1 MNLFEEYINSAFGRA
16 HGSARSCV
24 QYDYGY
30 YGLMARGVV
39 VLIIGALLGLVQ
51 QAYAQN
57 VNALANNLQRQLN
70 SEDAQYR
77 QDYFKETPIADRL
90 MLDAGGTFRYAYNM
104 IQNSQSQSQY
114 LTTPDVRLFLRAEL
128 DGGLR
133 FFGRLRFL
141 YNEWDTNGSRYL
153 APDAKERG
161 WQNPIGEI
169 YWGTFDLGGFT
180 HATAAES
187 KQFNIVVQG
196 GRNYVIWGQGL
207 VLSNYM
213 YAIKTE
219 LTLGD
224 LGIEGMFAQTAGEDT
239 VDWDTSRPGF
249 DTNTS
254 RIYSGMK
261 IDWRGFAAH
270 KPYVYALWQTDQNG
284 GQQNNLG
291 SNAFPIPTTFN
302 YNSGY
307 AGGGSIGSLGPNLVY
322 RGEFA
327 YEFGSTLSDSLDPSS
342 PSLSQPQVET
352 DISAAAGIAGLTY
365 LLRDEGDTR
374 FDLSVLAGSGDKN
387 RLDSGTTF
395 GGIAPNNVDR
405 SFNSLGYINT
415 GFALAPDPANLLCPS
430 VGLST
435 NLLPSVSW
443 TRDLRLGM
451 TGYLFTKIDNQAP
464 INILTRPGGS
474 NLIGGEI
481 DTTLDWRISSDINF
495 NIRYG
500 VFIPNSSVFYNNQGA
515 IRQFFYVGMTYAF

>member
-1 MNLFEEYINSAFGRA
+1 MTN
-16 HGSARSCV
+16 
-24 QYDYGY
+24 
-30 YGLMARGVV
+30 GLV
-39 VLIIGALLGLVQ
+39 IIIVGALAGLVQ
-51 QAYAQN
+51 HASAQN

-77 QDYFKETPIADRL
+77 QDYFKETPISERML
-90 MLDAGGTFRYAYNM
+90 LDAGGTFRYAYNM
-104 IQNSQSQSQY
+104 IQNSRSQSQY
-114 LTTPDVRLFLRAEL
+114 LTTPDMRLFLRAEL

-141 YNEWDTNGSRYL
+141 YNEWDTNGTRYL

-169 YWGTFDLGGFT
+169 YWGEFDLGGFT
-180 HATAAES
+180 HASQTERTN
-187 KQFNIVVQG
+187 FNLVVKG
-196 GRNYVIWGQGL
+196 GRNYIIWGQGL

-224 LGIEGMFAQTAGEDT
+224 LGVEGMFAQTAGQDT

-249 DTNTS
+249 DTDTS

-261 IDWRGFAAH
+261 VDWKGFSNH
-270 KPYVYALWQTDQNG
+270 KPYVFALWQTDQNG

-291 SNAFPIPTTFN
+291 TSTFPIPTTFN

-307 AGGGSIGSLGPNLVY
+307 LGAGSVGSLGANLVY

-327 YEFGSTLSDSLDPSS
+327 YEFGSTLTDPLDATS
-342 PSLSQPQVET
+342 PSLTQPQQET
-352 DISAAAGIAGLTY
+352 EISAAAGIAGLTY
-365 LLRDEGDTR
+365 LMRDEGDTR
-374 FDLSVLAGSGDKN
+374 LDCSVLAGSGDKY

-395 GGIAPNNVDR
+395 GGIAPNHVDH

-415 GFALAPDPANLLCPS
+415 GFALGPDPANLLCPS
-430 VGLST
+430 LGFST

-443 TRDLRLGM
+443 AKDLRLGV
-451 TGYLFTKIDNQAP
+451 TSYLFTKIDNQAP

-481 DTTLDWRISSDINF
+481 DTTLDWRITSDINF

-500 VFIPNSSVFYNNQGA
+500 IFMPNSSVFYDDQGD
-515 IRQFFYVGMTYAF
+515 IRQFFYVGATYAF

>member
-1 MNLFEEYINSAFGRA
+1 MRLLFCEMTN
-16 HGSARSCV
+16 
-24 QYDYGY
+24 
-30 YGLMARGVV
+30 GLV
-39 VLIIGALLGLVQ
+39 IIIVGALAGLVQ
-51 QAYAQN
+51 HASAQN

-77 QDYFKETPIADRL
+77 QDYFKETPISERML
-90 MLDAGGTFRYAYNM
+90 LDAGGTFRYAYNM
-104 IQNSQSQSQY
+104 IQNSRSQSQY

-141 YNEWDTNGSRYL
+141 DNEWDTNGSRYL

-169 YWGTFDLGGFT
+169 YWGEFDLGGFS
-180 HATAAES
+180 HSSASEM
-187 KQFNIVVQG
+187 KEFNVVVKG
-196 GRNYVIWGQGL
+196 GRNYIIWGQGL

-213 YAIKTE
+213 YAVKAE

-224 LGIEGMFAQTAGEDT
+224 LGVEGMFAQTAGQDT

-249 DTNTS
+249 DTDTS

-261 IDWRGFAAH
+261 LDWKGFANH
-270 KPYVYALWQTDQNG
+270 KPYVFALWQTDQNG
-284 GQQNNLG
+284 GQQNDIG
-291 SNAFPIPTTFN
+291 SPPLIIPTTFN

-307 AGGGSIGSLGPNLVY
+307 VGAGSIGSIGASLVY

-327 YEFGSTLSDSLDPSS
+327 YEFGSTLTDPLDPNS
-342 PSLSQPQVET
+342 PSGSQPQFET
-352 DISAAAGIAGLTY
+352 DISAAAGLAGVTY

-374 FDLSVLAGSGDKN
+374 IDLSVLAGSGDKH

-395 GGIAPNNVDR
+395 GGIAPNNVDH
-405 SFNSLGYINT
+405 SFNSLGFINT

-430 VGLST
+430 VGISSDM
-435 NLLPSVSW
+435 LPSVSW
-443 TRDLRLGM
+443 ARDLRLAM

-474 NLIGGEI
+474 NLIGGEV
-481 DTTLDWRISSDINF
+481 DMTLDWRITSDINF

-500 VFIPNSSVFYNNQGA
+500 IFMPNSSVFYEDQGA
-515 IRQFFYVGMTYAF
+515 IRQFFYVGATYAF

>member
-1 MNLFEEYINSAFGRA
+1 MRLLFCEMTN
-16 HGSARSCV
+16 
-24 QYDYGY
+24 
-30 YGLMARGVV
+30 GLVIA
-39 VLIIGALLGLVQ
+39 IIGALAGVVQ
-51 QAYAQN
+51 YASAQN

-77 QDYFKETPIADRL
+77 QDYFKETPISER
-90 MLDAGGTFRYAYNM
+90 MILDAGGTFRYAYNM
-104 IQNSQSQSQY
+104 IQNSRSQSQY
-114 LTTPDVRLFLRAEL
+114 LTTPDMRLFLRAEL

-169 YWGTFDLGGFT
+169 YWGEFDLGGFT
-180 HATAAES
+180 HASQTERTN
-187 KQFNIVVQG
+187 FNLVVKG
-196 GRNYVIWGQGL
+196 GRNYIIWGQGL

-219 LTLGD
+219 LTFGD
-224 LGIEGMFAQTAGEDT
+224 LGVEGMFAQTAGQDT

-249 DTNTS
+249 DTDTS

-261 IDWRGFAAH
+261 VDWKGFSNH
-270 KPYVYALWQTDQNG
+270 KPYVFALWQTDQNG
-284 GQQNNLG
+284 GQQ
-291 SNAFPIPTTFN
+291 SKYPIPTTFN

-307 AGGGSIGSLGPNLVY
+307 VGAGSVGSLGASLVY

-327 YEFGSTLSDSLDPSS
+327 YEFGSTLTDPIDTTN
-342 PSLSQPQVET
+342 PPTFSQAQQKT
-352 DISAAAGIAGLTY
+352 DISAAAVIAGLTY
-365 LLRDEGDTR
+365 LLRDESDTR
-374 FDLSVLAGSGDKN
+374 LDISVLAGTGDKH

-395 GGIAPNNVDR
+395 GGIAPKNVDH

-430 VGLST
+430 AGFST

-443 TRDLRLGM
+443 ARDLRLGM
-451 TGYLFTKIDNQAP
+451 TGYLFTKMDNEAP

-474 NLIGGEI
+474 NLVGGEV
-481 DTTLDWRISSDINF
+481 DTTLDWRINSDINF

-500 VFIPNSSVFYNNQGA
+500 IFIPNSSVFYEEQGA

>member
-1 MNLFEEYINSAFGRA
+1 MNLVLFFLQMSK
-16 HGSARSCV
+16 
-24 QYDYGY
+24 
-30 YGLMARGVV
+30 GVV
-39 VLIIGALLGLVQ
+39 ILIVGTLWVFVRHAS
-51 QAYAQN
+51 AQN
-57 VNALANNLQRQLN
+57 VNALANNIQRQLN

-77 QDYFKETPIADRL
+77 QDYFKETPISERML
-90 MLDAGGTFRYAYNM
+90 LDAGGTFRYAYNM
-104 IQNSQSQSQY
+104 IQNSRSQSQY

-128 DGGLR
+128 DGGIR

-141 YNEWDTNGSRYL
+141 DNEWDTNGSRYL

-169 YWGTFDLGGFT
+169 YWGEFDLGGFT
-180 HATAAES
+180 HASETERAD
-187 KQFNIVVQG
+187 FNLVVKG
-196 GRNYVIWGQGL
+196 GRNYIIWGQGL

-213 YAIKTE
+213 YAVKTE

-224 LGIEGMFAQTAGEDT
+224 LGIEGMFAQTAGQDT

-249 DTNTS
+249 DTDTS

-261 IDWRGFAAH
+261 IDWKGFAAH
-270 KPYVYALWQTDQNG
+270 KPYVFALWQTDQNG
-284 GQQNNLG
+284 GQENNLG
-291 SNAFPIPTTFN
+291 TSGNPIPTTFN

-307 AGGGSIGSLGPNLVY
+307 VGAGSTGSLGADLVY

-327 YEFGSTLSDSLDPSS
+327 YEFGSTLTDPLDPTS
-342 PSLSQPQVET
+342 PSLSQPQQET
-352 DISAAAGIAGLTY
+352 EISAAAGFAGLTY

-374 FDLSVLAGSGDKN
+374 LDLSVLAGSGDKH

-395 GGIAPNNVDR
+395 GGIAPGYVDH

-415 GFALAPDPANLLCPS
+415 GFTLAPDPANLLCPS
-430 VGLST
+430 AGFST

-443 TRDLRLGM
+443 ARDLRLGM
-451 TGYLFTKIDNQAP
+451 TGYLFTKIDNEAP

-474 NLIGGEI
+474 NLVGGEI
-481 DTTLDWRISSDINF
+481 DTTLDWRILSDINF

-500 VFIPNSSVFYNNQGA
+500 IFMPNSSVFYEDQGA
-515 IRQFFYVGMTYAF
+515 IRQFFYVGVTYAF